1 MPVSGVVPDVRSR
14 IHMQHD
20 VPFFQVSCFSKEGG
34 MGVPVPPL
42 SVAVT
47 PGWSGR
53 RTSLWIRPPEGEP
66 SSDLVASPTG
76 RGGDLG
82 SGRGTRAWRAWDDAY
97 LDIGRYHQAEMIG
110 GHRGSGIYLCMSLAA
125 LRFLRIVGHNK
136 YERL

>member
-1 MPVSGVVPDVRSR
+1 
-14 IHMQHD
+14 
-20 VPFFQVSCFSKEGG
+20 

-66 SSDLVASPTG
+66 SSDLDPSPTG

-82 SGRGTRAWRAWDDAY
+82 LGRGTRTWRAWDDAY
-97 LDIGRYHQAEMIG
+97 SRRYHQAGMIRS
-110 GHRGSGIYLCMSLAA
+110 HQGSGIFACHLLVFDIPLSLGTVTTIDQDTGTPVF
-125 LRFLRIVGHNK
+125 RVPHSIHRC
-136 YERL
+136 